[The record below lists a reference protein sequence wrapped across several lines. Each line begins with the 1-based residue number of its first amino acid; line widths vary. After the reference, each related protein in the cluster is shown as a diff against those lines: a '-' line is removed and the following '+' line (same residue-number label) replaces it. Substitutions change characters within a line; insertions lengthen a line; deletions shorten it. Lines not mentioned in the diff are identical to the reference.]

1 MQSVE
6 LHLHTP
12 YSLLDG
18 LNTSAEYMKRAKEL
32 GMTHMAITDHGTLSG
47 HREHQRAAKAAGI
60 VPILGCEMY
69 ISATDRFDR
78 RAVAK
83 RDDNTSA
90 YNHITVIA
98 QDEKGLRNLNRLSE
112 IAWTEGFYSKPR
124 MDLEVLEEYNE
135 GLIVLSGCYGGLI
148 SSAILNKMDHQ
159 ASMLTDQFKRIFG
172 ERFFMEIQGHNPPEL
187 NHGLMAMADK
197 YKVTTVV
204 TSDCHYARKEDLW
217 LEDAM
222 LILSTGQK
230 PVKGID
236 FEKSRKM
243 DFIERYNY
251 LYPERP
257 LTFQEYEI
265 FLRSYEDH
273 RILLEKQGI
282 GEAPISNTMKVAEMI
297 GDYPYYEGLDLL
309 PKLDAGVDPMQVLW
323 DMVNKGAAERG
334 TLGIPE
340 YDERRRIDMS
350 IIEQKDMAIY
360 FIIEAEAMQ
369 WGKSQGIM
377 FGPGRGSGAGFL
389 PNYELGITAVDPV
402 KYNLLSFRFLDPGR
416 EDEPDI
422 DTDIQRSRRGQF
434 KDKITRKH
442 KHVASIATFGVFQ
455 GKSSVRSAS
464 RVFAIPLGEVNR
476 ALKGADWPIN
486 FFENFEAS
494 EKGAVFAKTYPEV
507 MKLAKF
513 MHGRL
518 EKVGI
523 HAGGLIMSNQPIN
536 EYAPMQTAK
545 DPNDDSAPRIPIVA
559 LDMNEIADIGF
570 IKYDFL
576 GLKALDILVGTL
588 KDIKERHGK
597 DIDLERL
604 PLDDPEVYKS
614 ISTGY
619 TKGVFQVEATPY
631 TNLVVTMG
639 GVKNFD
645 ELVASNAL
653 VRPGAAKSSAGA
665 AFINRRKGLE
675 ASAYPH
681 PDMESFTK
689 DTYGTVIYQEQVMLT
704 MTELAGMSMSDANK
718 VRKIIG
724 KKRDVKEF
732 EQYKSMFVDG
742 ASKKVSKSVAEGLWH
757 DFEAHAGYSFNK
769 SHAVAYSMLSYWTA
783 YLKLYFPIEFMKNVL
798 AEEDEKDAILDYLI
812 EAKRLGLRIM
822 LPNVN
827 LSGINFEIQKDEKG
841 EFIRFGL
848 SNIKYISGKLAHR
861 LDQKRPFATYQ
872 ELYDAV
878 QEKGSGLNSRVLQA
892 LNAIGGAVFPDNPR
906 TGNERSNFFEYLNI
920 PAFETK
926 EVPVQMKAQFQP
938 LDEFSEDD
946 AFVSMGMV
954 RAIKTGAGWARL
966 DIVDET
972 GSAGVFADEHT
983 PIEKGNLYVFLIANN
998 RVSRYIAIK
1007 DIPDGG
1013 DFVDFLAAESFPDI
1027 PDSMLRVVSFKTKKT
1042 QKGDRM
1048 ADVVFSDN
1056 EKDLIGA
1063 MVFPQKFHEAFT
1075 KLRPG
1080 AVVDVKL
1087 NKTKDGNAF
1096 FVDRIL

>member
-1 MQSVE
+1 MLSTE
-6 LHLHTP
+6 LHLHTT

-18 LNTSAEYMKRAKEL
+18 LNNSKEYMTRAAEL
-32 GMTHMAITDHGTLSG
+32 GMTHLAITDHGTLSG
-47 HREHQRAAKAAGI
+47 HREHQRAGKETGI
-60 VPILGCEMY
+60 IPILGCEMY

-78 RAVAK
+78 RGVKK

-90 YNHITVIA
+90 YNHLTVLS
-98 QDEKGLRNLNRLSE
+98 QNETGLRNLNRLSE

-124 MDLEVLEEYNE
+124 IDLEVLEEYSE
-135 GLIVLSGCYGGLI
+135 GLVVLSGCYGGLI
-148 SSAILNKMDHQ
+148 SEAILNKLDHQ
-159 ASMLTDQFKRIFG
+159 AGMLTGEFKRIFG

-187 NHGLMAMADK
+187 NAGLLALAK
-197 YKVTTVV
+197 KHKVLPVV
-204 TSDCHYARKEDLW
+204 TSDCHYALKEDLW
-217 LEDAM
+217 MEDAM

-230 PVKGID
+230 PIKDID
-236 FEKSRKM
+236 FDKSRKM
-243 DFIERYNY
+243 DFIERFNY

-265 FLRSYEDH
+265 FLRSYEEH
-273 RILLEKQGI
+273 RNLLAAQGI
-282 GEAPISNTMKVAEMI
+282 GEDAIRNTMRVAEMI

-309 PKLDAGVDPMQVLW
+309 PKLEHGQDPMKVLW
-323 DMVNKGAAERG
+323 EMVNKGAAERG

-340 YDERRRIDMS
+340 YDERREIDMG

-360 FIIEAEAMQ
+360 FIIEAEAIQ
-369 WGKSQGIM
+369 RGKAKGMM

-389 PNYELGITAVDPV
+389 PNYELGITNVDPV
-402 KYNLLSFRFLDPGR
+402 KFGLLSFRFLDPGR

-422 DTDIQRSRRGQF
+422 DTDIQRRRRGEF
-434 KDKITRKH
+434 KDDMTREH
-442 KHVASIATFGVFQ
+442 KHIASIATFGVFQ
-455 GKSSVRSAS
+455 GKSAVRSAA

-476 ALKGADWPIN
+476 ALKGADYPIN
-486 FFENFEAS
+486 FFEQFEAS
-494 EKGAVFAKTYPEV
+494 EKGSVFAKTYPEV
-507 MKLAKF
+507 MRLAKF

-523 HAGGLIMSNQPIN
+523 HAGGLILSNKPIN
-536 EYAPMQTAK
+536 EFAPMQTAK
-545 DPNDDSAPRIPIVA
+545 DPNDDAAPRIPIVA

-576 GLKALDILVGTL
+576 GLKALDIIVDTL
-588 KDIKERHGK
+588 EDIKNRHGK
-597 DIDLERL
+597 DIDLDKL
-604 PLDDPEVYKS
+604 PLDDPEVYRS

-631 TNLVVTMG
+631 TNLVVKMG
-639 GVKNFD
+639 GLKNFD

-653 VRPGAAKSSAGA
+653 VRPGAANSSAGA
-665 AFINRRKGLE
+665 AFIARRKGE
-675 ASAYPH
+675 EPSTYPH
-681 PDMESFTK
+681 PDMEAFTK

-732 EQYKSMFVDG
+732 EQYKALFVDG
-742 ASKKVSKSVAEGLWH
+742 ASTKVSKEVAEGLWH

-783 YLKLYFPIEFMKNVL
+783 WLKLYYPIEFMKNVL
-798 AEEDEKDAILDYLI
+798 KNEDENDAILDYLI

-827 LSGINFEIQKDEKG
+827 ESGINFEIQSDDRS

-861 LDQKRPFATYQ
+861 LEALRPFISYSHLAD
-872 ELYDAV
+872 EVMA
-878 QEKGSGLNSRVLQA
+878 KGSGLNSRVLQA

-926 EVPVQMKAQFQP
+926 EVPVGMKVQFQP
-938 LDEFSEDD
+938 LDEFSEND
-946 AFVSMGMV
+946 AFVSMGLV
-954 RAIKTGAGWARL
+954 RAIKTGPGWARL
-966 DIVDET
+966 DIVDESGT
-972 GSAGVFADEHT
+972 AGVFTDEHT
-983 PIEKGNLYVFLIANN
+983 PIEKGNLYIFLISNN
-998 RVSRYIAIK
+998 RVSRYIPIK
-1007 DIPDGG
+1007 DVPEGG
-1013 DFVDFLAAESFPDI
+1013 DFVDFLNAESFPDI
-1027 PDSMLRVVSFKTKKT
+1027 PEPMLRVVSFRTKTTRAGKK
-1042 QKGDRM
+1042 M
-1048 ADVVFSDN
+1048 ADVVFADAD
-1056 EKDLIGA
+1056 KDLVGA
-1063 MVFPQKFHEAFT
+1063 MVFPTMFHEAFT
-1075 KLRPG
+1075 KLREG
-1080 AVVDVKL
+1080 RVVDVKL
-1087 NKTKDGNAF
+1087 QKTKEGAF
-1096 FVDRIL
+1096 FVDRIF